1 MINKIKKIIFNILV
15 NFLSYFVKTKKNRWL
30 ISIDGGGG
38 SKFAENAYSL
48 AKFIEKKGEIDLK
61 IISKKNIKEFKKKS
75 IKLFSFNYLNSLLTS
90 RVLII
95 EDDLQNDIPSY
106 RNKDT
111 IKINLFH
118 GAALKKIYH
127 SSKTVK
133 KIYQKNFFNFLKKFI
148 IGFCF
153 TDEYNLI
160 LSTNPI
166 HQKLY
171 KQAFKNKNV
180 QVLGQ
185 PRNDL
190 LFIKNRF
197 EVKKNFYKEFK
208 IKLKNNPKIILY
220 LPTFRDSKTD
230 ETFFFNL
237 TKNEVFKK
245 FLKKKNYIFLIKNH
259 FYYEDNFKLTYK
271 KKNNFNSE
279 NILSLSNEFLT
290 QDLLKISDCLV
301 TDYSGVY
308 FDFLLLQ
315 KPIIFYCYDYKEYL
329 KNDRELYFNYF
340 DDNIT
345 PGPKVK
351 NITELMLS
359 ISNEMRE
366 SSYKKKIT
374 RAKKLFHKYQ
384 DDMNCAR
391 VYNFIKSN
399 Y

>member
-1 MINKIKKIIFNILV
+1 MIYKIKKIIFNILV
-15 NFLSYFVKTKKNRWL
+15 KFLSYFVKIKENRWL

-48 AKFIEKKGEIDLK
+48 AKFIKKKGEIDLK
-61 IISKKNIKEFKKKS
+61 IISKKNIQEFKKKS

-90 RVLII
+90 HVLII

-106 RNKDT
+106 RSKDT

-127 SSKTVK
+127 SSKNVK
-133 KIYQKNFFNFLKKFI
+133 KIYKKNFFNFFKKFI
-148 IGFCF
+148 SGFCF
-153 TDEYNLI
+153 TDEYDLI
-160 LSTNPI
+160 LSTNSI

-171 KQAFKNKNV
+171 KKAFQNKNV

-190 LFIKNRF
+190 LFIKNRH
-197 EVKKNFYKEFK
+197 EIKKKFYKKFK
-208 IKLKNNPKIILY
+208 INLKNNFKIISY

-230 ETFFFNL
+230 EAFFFNFI
-237 TKNEVFKK
+237 KNDTFKK
-245 FLKKKNYIFLIKNH
+245 FLKKKNYIFLVKNH
-259 FYYEDNFKLTYK
+259 FYYEDNFKLTQ
-271 KKNNFNSE
+271 KKNNNLNPE

-308 FDFLLLQ
+308 FDFLLLN
-315 KPIIFYCYDYKEYL
+315 KPVIFYCYDYKEYL

-351 NITELMLS
+351 NITGLMKS

-384 DDMNCAR
+384 DNMNCAR

>member
-15 NFLSYFVKTKKNRWL
+15 KFLSYFIKIKENRWL

-48 AKFIEKKGEIDLK
+48 AKFIKKKGEIDLK
-61 IISKKNIKEFKKKS
+61 IISKKNIQEFKKKS

-95 EDDLQNDIPSY
+95 EDDLHNDIPSY
-106 RNKDT
+106 RSKDT

-127 SSKTVK
+127 SSKNVK
-133 KIYQKNFFNFLKKFI
+133 KIYQKNFFNFFKKFI
-148 IGFCF
+148 SGFCF
-153 TDEYNLI
+153 TDEYDLI

-171 KQAFKNKNV
+171 KKAFQNKNV
-180 QVLGQ
+180 KILGQ

-190 LFIKNRF
+190 LFIKNRL
-197 EVKKNFYKEFK
+197 EIKKKFYKKFK
-208 IKLKNNPKIILY
+208 INLKNNPKIISY

-230 ETFFFNL
+230 EAFFFNL
-237 TKNEVFKK
+237 IKNDIFKK
-245 FLKKKNYIFLIKNH
+245 FLKKKNYIFLVKNH
-259 FYYEDNFKLTYK
+259 FYYEDNFKLIH
-271 KKNNFNSE
+271 KKNNNLNSE

-308 FDFLLLQ
+308 FDFLLLN
-315 KPIIFYCYDYKEYL
+315 KPVIFYCYDYKEYL
-329 KNDRELYFNYF
+329 KHDRELYFNYF

-351 NITELMLS
+351 NITELMKS
-359 ISNEMRE
+359 ISKEMRE

-384 DDMNCAR
+384 DEMNCAR

>member
-1 MINKIKKIIFNILV
+1 MIYKIKKIIFNILV
-15 NFLSYFVKTKKNRWL
+15 KFLSYFVKIKENRWL

-48 AKFIEKKGEIDLK
+48 AKFIKKKGEIDLK
-61 IISKKNIKEFKKKS
+61 IISKKNIQEFKKKS

-90 RVLII
+90 HVLII

-106 RNKDT
+106 RSKDT

-127 SSKTVK
+127 SSKNVK
-133 KIYQKNFFNFLKKFI
+133 KIYQKNFFNFFKKFI
-148 IGFCF
+148 SGFCF
-153 TDEYNLI
+153 TDEYDLI
-160 LSTNPI
+160 LSTNSI

-171 KQAFKNKNV
+171 KKAFQNKNV

-190 LFIKNRF
+190 LFIKNRH
-197 EVKKNFYKEFK
+197 EIKKKFYKKFK
-208 IKLKNNPKIILY
+208 INLKNNFKIISY

-230 ETFFFNL
+230 EAFFFNFI
-237 TKNEVFKK
+237 KNDTFKK
-245 FLKKKNYIFLIKNH
+245 FLKKKNYIFLVKNH
-259 FYYEDNFKLTYK
+259 FYYEDNFKLTQ
-271 KKNNFNSE
+271 KKNNNLNPE

-308 FDFLLLQ
+308 FDFLLLN
-315 KPIIFYCYDYKEYL
+315 KPVIFYCYDYKEYL

-351 NITELMLS
+351 NITGLMKS

-384 DDMNCAR
+384 DNMNCAR

>member
-1 MINKIKKIIFNILV
+1 MIYKIKKIIFNILV
-15 NFLSYFVKTKKNRWL
+15 KFLSYFVKIKENRWL

-48 AKFIEKKGEIDLK
+48 AKFIKKKGEIDLK
-61 IISKKNIKEFKKKS
+61 IISKKNIQEFKKKS

-90 RVLII
+90 HVLII

-106 RNKDT
+106 RSKDT

-127 SSKTVK
+127 SSKNVK
-133 KIYQKNFFNFLKKFI
+133 KIYKKNFFNFFKKFI
-148 IGFCF
+148 SGFCF
-153 TDEYNLI
+153 TDEYDLI
-160 LSTNPI
+160 LSTNSI

-171 KQAFKNKNV
+171 KKAFQNKNV

-190 LFIKNRF
+190 LFIKNRH
-197 EVKKNFYKEFK
+197 EIKKKFYKKFK
-208 IKLKNNPKIILY
+208 INLKNNPKIISY

-230 ETFFFNL
+230 EAFFFNFI
-237 TKNEVFKK
+237 KNDTFKK
-245 FLKKKNYIFLIKNH
+245 FLKKKNYIFLVKNH
-259 FYYEDNFKLTYK
+259 FYYEDNFKLTQ
-271 KKNNFNSE
+271 KKNNNLNPE

-308 FDFLLLQ
+308 FDFLLLN
-315 KPIIFYCYDYKEYL
+315 KPVIFYCYDYKEYL

-351 NITELMLS
+351 NITGLMKS

-384 DDMNCAR
+384 DNMNCAR